1 MFAVDAVR
9 SGWGGGRVSGCGI
22 SPATDAARTDVAA
35 KAPGGTADCR
45 PVDAAPSGVEAALQA
60 SLAGLLQALQS
71 VALAG
76 LSAADTLLARLGDA
90 GGAGDAGA
98 GTGAGAAAVA
108 ADVSLRERTSLRFVT
123 QQGDVVEIELRARAR
138 LGVAAASG
146 ATADAA
152 VTAGTGRM
160 VAGASLEIHVRGDLN
175 EAELAAIGDVLG
187 KVEALAQQFQSGD
200 VAAAFAAAGTLQLD
214 GAQIASLALD
224 MRQSMR
230 VRAAMATVAG
240 ALPAAARTVPSASAA
255 ATGATAAP
263 TVDVAAAPP
272 PAAAEAPTA
281 DAATAPTA
289 PPALAR
295 AGGFLAGALEQLD
308 AAGAAAIHLGMRQ
321 KLQLL
326 LAATAQAAP
335 ARDPAVAKLAESV
348 QALD

>member
-22 SPATDAARTDVAA
+22 SPATDAARTDATA
-35 KAPGGTADCR
+35 KAPGGTAGSC

-76 LSAADTLLARLGDA
+76 LSAADTLLARLGDG

-98 GTGAGAAAVA
+98 GAAAGAAAVA

-160 VAGASLEIHVRGDLN
+160 IAGASLEIHVRGDLN
-175 EAELAAIGDVLG
+175 EAELAAMGDVLG

-200 VAAAFAAAGTLQLD
+200 VAAAFAAAGTLQFD

-240 ALPAAARTVPSASAA
+240 APPAAARTAPSAA
-255 ATGATAAP
+255 AA
-263 TVDVAAAPP
+263 DAAA
-272 PAAAEAPTA
+272 APTA
-281 DAATAPTA
+281 DAAPDVAPTA

-335 ARDPAVAKLAESV
+335 ARDPAVAKLAQSV
-348 QALD
+348 QALG